1 MKTEPASGSPAK
13 RTWRPLGNLRVRI
26 TLAMLALAAV
36 GSTVFAF
43 GIFMGA
49 ERLEQS
55 VLDRHVRAEF
65 DTLARESRA
74 DPSLATVHSALLLG
88 YVGRDNP
95 ELPSEFADL
104 SAGGF
109 HAVDVGDKIYQ
120 VYVGEDGGRR
130 LYVGYDIT
138 EWEALEQPVINT
150 LIAGVVLSSLL
161 AIALGFWTSAQ
172 IIAPVT
178 ALSKRLQD
186 LDPRRRGVRIAAEF
200 TSAEVARIAES
211 FDRYMERLDGFVE
224 REQLFTAAAAHELRT
239 PLAVIQGATDV
250 LAEQGDLPPAA
261 QRATARLQRATRDMR
276 EFIEALLF
284 LSREKNDQ
292 TFDHASCDV
301 SQIARQLV
309 EDYARLVERKPVTL
323 KACADAPL
331 RLDVPPALPTIV
343 LSNLLR
349 NAVEHTPAGT
359 IHVAVEDGRLRITDT
374 GAGISPEAQSL
385 LFDRDYSTKRGGGMG
400 LHLTTRI
407 CDRFG
412 WQLTVAS
419 TPGKGTTVGVDFSGS
434 RIGPARP
441 GC

>member
-1 MKTEPASGSPAK
+1 MKT
-13 RTWRPLGNLRVRI
+13 RFRPLANLRVRI

-36 GSTVFAF
+36 GSSVFAF

-65 DTLARESRA
+65 DTLARDARA
-74 DPSLATVHSALLLG
+74 DPGLKTVHSALLLG
-88 YVGRDNP
+88 FVGANNP
-95 ELPSEFADL
+95 ELPAEFAGLAD
-104 SAGGF
+104 GGF

-120 VYVGEDGGRR
+120 VYVGEADGRR

-161 AIALGFWTSAQ
+161 AIALGLWMSAQ
-172 IIAPVT
+172 IFAPVT
-178 ALSKRLQD
+178 ALSKRLQA
-186 LDPRRRGVRIAAEF
+186 LDPRQRKVRIAADFAGDEI
-200 TSAEVARIAES
+200 AGIAES

-250 LAEQGDLPPAA
+250 LGEQGNLPPAA

-284 LSREKNDQ
+284 LSREKNDES
-292 TFDHASCDV
+292 FDQASCDL
-301 SQIARQLV
+301 SQIVRQLS
-309 EDYARLVERKPVTL
+309 EDYARSIECKPVTFRV
-323 KACADAPL
+323 DAASPVWL
-331 RLDVPPALPTIV
+331 AVPPALPTIV
-343 LSNLLR
+343 VSNLLR
-349 NAVEHTPAGT
+349 NAVENTASGE
-359 IHVAVEDGRLRITDT
+359 VFVSLENRKLQITDT
-374 GAGISPEAQSL
+374 GRGITAEAQAL

-400 LHLTTRI
+400 LHLTKRI
-407 CDRFG
+407 CDRFS

-419 TPGKGTTVGVDFSGS
+419 TPGKGTTVSIAF
-434 RIGPARP
+434 
-441 GC
+441 